1 MEKYKKTL
9 VYRICI
15 IIFCFIIILVGCLLK
30 MNGVLSPQDTDVFSE
45 FHQGFQLG
53 IIALVESMF
62 IYFMGRYIVTLQKPE
77 ELKKLYYAE
86 HDERKRTIRE
96 KSGGYTI
103 FLCAIAILIVAIIAG
118 YFNEIVFYSLVGCS
132 FFLFITRKI
141 LILYYSYKI

>member
-15 IIFCFIIILVGCLLK
+15 MVFCFIIILVGCLLK
-30 MNGVLSPQDTDVFSE
+30 MNGVFSPQDTDAFSE

-62 IYFMGRYIVTLQKPE
+62 IYLMGRYIVTLQKPE

-86 HDERKRTIRE
+86 YDERKRTIRE

-103 FLCAIAILIVAIIAG
+103 FLCAVAILIVAIIAG